1 MIDMAECAQ
10 FRQSVEV
17 DVPPSVANEEWT
29 RFVFYSLY
37 YGNRLD
43 AEPDDGFVRLEGI
56 GDVRTR
62 VTVDLNFCSD
72 WQDIEDKG
80 EIARIEKDLGV
91 KLARYKRFVEQ
102 RQAA

>member
-1 MIDMAECAQ
+1 MAECAQ

-43 AEPDDGFVRLEGI
+43 AEPHDGFVQLEGI
-56 GDVRTR
+56 GDVKTR
-62 VTVDLNFCSD
+62 VTVDLNVCSD
-72 WQDIEDKG
+72 WQDVEDP
-80 EIARIEKDLGV
+80 EQIARIEKDLSV
-91 KLARYKRFVEQ
+91 KLTRYKKFVER